1 LTACPIAQLEI
12 EVYSETDTAMLN
24 DFKTTGRATKK
35 LYDDGRVNY
44 DFSKHRPNPTKT
56 DAVIP
61 FTNIVYRN
69 QKKVAFA
76 FKDDVAVLAYC
87 RPATD
92 KLVTTTTC

>member
-1 LTACPIAQLEI
+1 LEI